1 MKSAEW
7 IWLPGARAPEL
18 QHTKHTVFDSR
29 EVPFAVVQFKK
40 KFAFASPISRA
51 TLHISGDCRFRL
63 IVNGN
68 YIGMGP
74 PFSGGDWA
82 RVEPMPQRYYDTYS
96 FDKIGKS
103 LLLLA
108 EVQLCPTMLCD
119 ISDGSGGFFL
129 EGDILLTDGTRHTIG
144 TDRSWY
150 CRVNSQWKDD
160 LFYGYYFFNK
170 QFGISSI

>member
-74 PFSGGDWA
+74 PFREETGLALNQCRSVIMIHI
-82 RVEPMPQRYYDTYS
+82 RLIISESRFCSLQRCNS
-96 FDKIGKS
+96 
-103 LLLLA
+103 A
-108 EVQLCPTMLCD
+108 QLCCAT
-119 ISDGSGGFFL
+119 FL
-129 EGDILLTDGTRHTIG
+129 TAAEDS
-144 TDRSWY
+144 SW
-150 CRVNSQWKDD
+150 K
-160 LFYGYYFFNK
+160 
-170 QFGISSI
+170 GIFS

>member
-1 MKSAEW
+1 MKPAEW
-7 IWLPGARAPEL
+7 IWLPGVRAPEL

-51 TLHISGDCRFRL
+51 TLHVSGDCRFRL

-82 RVEPMPQRYYDTYS
+82 RVEPMLQRYYDT
-96 FDKIGKS
+96 KS
-103 LLLLA
+103 VA
-108 EVQLCPTMLCD
+108 CIKVRH
-119 ISDGSGGFFL
+119 
-129 EGDILLTDGTRHTIG
+129 ILNAP
-144 TDRSWY
+144 W
-150 CRVNSQWKDD
+150 
-160 LFYGYYFFNK
+160 
-170 QFGISSI
+170 